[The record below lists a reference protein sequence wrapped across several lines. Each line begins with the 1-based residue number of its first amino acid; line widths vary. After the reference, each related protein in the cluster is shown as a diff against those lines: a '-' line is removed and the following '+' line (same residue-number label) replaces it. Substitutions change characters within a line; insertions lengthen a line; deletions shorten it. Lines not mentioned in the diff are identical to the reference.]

1 MKKMI
6 AGTVKRIQEVTNTV
20 DYWKIQAGYEI
31 SARER
36 FKIRD
41 YLL

>member
-1 MKKMI
+1 
-6 AGTVKRIQEVTNTV
+6 VTNIV
-20 DYWKIQAGYEI
+20 YYWKIQAGYEI